1 MTFKGSF
8 FCLILIVFCPCF
20 GQDKTSKIDKKDL
33 RMFIKTFS
41 SVQFDGRAIDNNGQL
56 RTQQYIIDRFKTLQI
71 EPFSPDGYLDKFMLN
86 RIDRGEIYLQ
96 TQNQRILRN
105 MGRMIFEGNIQHN
118 NEIEREIVFGG
129 SGTEEELNQIDVEN
143 RFVLILPVSFGD
155 EMAIKKRLEVR
166 NACGLIMYMKDE
178 NKFETAKNRL
188 NEFHLQKRFSIPNPP
203 DTNHINLSAVE
214 PTVSFPI
221 VNTIKIPGAEVKNVI
236 NFTQN
241 KLLNPFYQRKI
252 KHTPPTK
259 IRINFEGVAST
270 IETANVIGVIRGES
284 EQAIIISA
292 HYDHIGK
299 GENVYYPGADDNA
312 SGVAA
317 LLELAEEFVQYE
329 KLKYTMIFLATT
341 AEEGGLLGS
350 QHYVEK
356 PDFDP
361 EKTLCNI
368 NMDMI
373 SRCDP
378 QHTNHCD
385 YLYCIGIKNN
395 EPLDSLIRKAN
406 MLYPHCAFDYSANSS
421 DIFFRT
427 DGYNF
432 KKKGVPSILFFSGF
446 HDDYHKPTDTIDK
459 IDFDLLEHRIKL
471 ICEVIKLLQE
481 IN

>member
-1 MTFKGSF
+1 
-8 FCLILIVFCPCF
+8 
-20 GQDKTSKIDKKDL
+20 
-33 RMFIKTFS
+33 MFIKTFS
-41 SVQFDGRAIDNNGQL
+41 SAQFDGRAIDNNGQL
-56 RTQQYIIDRFKTLQI
+56 KTQQYIIDRFKALQI
-71 EPFSPDGYLDKFMLN
+71 EPFSPDGYLDKFLLN

-96 TQNQRILRN
+96 TQNHQILRN
-105 MGRMIFEGNIQHN
+105 MERMIFEGNIQSN
-118 NEIEREIVFGG
+118 NEIEREVVFGG

-143 RFVLILPVSFGD
+143 RFVMIPTVSFGD
-155 EMAIKKRLEVR
+155 EIAIKKRLEAR
-166 NACGLIMYMKDE
+166 NACGLIMVFKD
-178 NKFETAKNRL
+178 NSKFETTKNRL
-188 NEFHLQKRFSIPNPP
+188 NEFHLQKRFSIPHPP
-203 DTNHINLSAVE
+203 DSSNTNLSAAE
-214 PTVSFPI
+214 QYVSFPVI
-221 VNTIKIPGAEVKNVI
+221 NTIKIPGTEVKNVI
-236 NFTQN
+236 NVTQN
-241 KLLNPFYQRKI
+241 KLFNPFNQRKI
-252 KHTPPTK
+252 MASSRAK

-299 GENVYYPGADDNA
+299 GENLYYPGADDNA

-350 QHYVEK
+350 QHYVGK

-378 QHTNHCD
+378 QHTNNCD

-395 EPLDSLIRKAN
+395 EPLDSLVRKAN
-406 MLYPHCAFDYSANSS
+406 MLYPHCVFDYSVNSS

-432 KKKGVPSILFFSGF
+432 KKKGVPSVLFFSGF

-459 IDFDLLEHRIKL
+459 INFDLLEHRIKL
-471 ICEVIKLLQE
+471 ICEVIKLLQD
-481 IN
+481 IR